1 MTYTI
6 TARRQFTYLGQPLFY
21 ILLFS
26 IISYILFNGTG
37 YAIFGVL
44 FIVVV
49 DSLPVAILHIQY
61 LLKNNHS
68 KLVFDRSKNQIS
80 YAKGN
85 DHLSYDFENIQHVIK
100 VYSSTNG
107 YSIGK
112 NSFRKYFYYKL
123 IFNDGVELIVTCLL
137 ADDLEIILIPIYHKE
152 IEKRFRIFPSVV

>member
-1 MTYTI
+1 MTYSI
-6 TARRQFTYLGQPLFY
+6 TARRQFTYLAQPLFF

-26 IISYILFNGTG
+26 IISYLVFNRTD
-37 YAIFGVL
+37 YAIFGLL
-44 FIVVV
+44 FIFVV

-61 LLKNNHS
+61 LLKNYHS
-68 KLVFDRSKNQIS
+68 KLVFDRSINQIS
-80 YAKGN
+80 YTKGN
-85 DHLSYDFENIQHVIK
+85 VHLSYDFKYIQRVIK
-100 VYSSTNG
+100 VYSATNG

-152 IEKRFRIFPSVV
+152 IEQCFRIFPWVV